1 MSALTGTQT
10 AIPLRQKVGAFVE
23 LGKLRLSSL
32 AIFAV
37 LAGLYLGYPS
47 FEDPPGWLVASTA
60 IGSLAIAAAGNALN
74 QYLER
79 DVDPLMDRTRSRPV
93 PSGRLT
99 PREALVFGI
108 VGALAGVGMIAAT
121 TNVLAT
127 LTSVAIFVTYVFVY
141 TPMKRVSSLNTIVGA
156 VPGALPPVVGY
167 AAATG
172 TLDVQAALLFGIV
185 FLWQMP
191 HFFAISW
198 RYREDYARGGLKML
212 AVTDTEG
219 FVLRRQMLVYTAA
232 LVLVSFLPFKTGL
245 AGEAYLAT
253 AALLGFLFMVP
264 VTAAALFRLESAM
277 RLTFLASIIYLPLLF
292 VAMVADRV

>member
-1 MSALTGTQT
+1 MNALASSPT

-37 LAGLYLGYPS
+37 IAGLYLGYPS
-47 FEDPPGWLVASTA
+47 FEDPPGWLVAATA

-74 QYLER
+74 QYIER
-79 DVDPLMDRTRSRPV
+79 DIDPLMERTRGRPV

-99 PREALVFGI
+99 PREALWFGI
-108 VGALAGVGMIAAT
+108 VGGALGLAVIAAT
-121 TNVLAT
+121 TNLLAT

-141 TPMKRVSSLNTIVGA
+141 TPMKRVSPLNTLVGA
-156 VPGALPPVVGY
+156 IPGALPPVVGY

-172 TLDVQAALLFGIV
+172 TLDVQAGLLFGIV

-198 RYREDYARGGLKML
+198 RYRDDYARGGMKML
-212 AVTDTEG
+212 AVTDADG
-219 FVLRRQMLVYTAA
+219 FVLRRQMLVYTVA

-245 AGEAYLAT
+245 AGEAYLAS
-253 AALLGFLFMVP
+253 AALLGLLFMAP
-264 VTAAALFRLESAM
+264 VTAAVLLRLESAM
-277 RLTFLASIIYLPLLF
+277 RLTFLASIISLPLLF
-292 VAMVADRV
+292 VALVADRV

>member
-1 MSALTGTQT
+1 MNALASTPP

-47 FEDPPGWLVASTA
+47 FEDPPGGLVVATA
-60 IGSLAIAAAGNALN
+60 IGSLLVAAAGNALN

-79 DVDPLMDRTRSRPV
+79 DVDPLMERTRSRPV

-99 PREALVFGI
+99 PREALWFGVI
-108 VGALAGVGMIAAT
+108 GAVVGVAVIASAT
-121 TNVLAT
+121 NLLAT
-127 LTSVAIFVTYVFVY
+127 MTSVAIFVTYVFVY
-141 TPMKRVSSLNTIVGA
+141 TPMKRVSPLNTIVGA

-167 AAATG
+167 TAATG
-172 TLDVQAALLFGIV
+172 ELDIQAGLLFGIV
-185 FLWQMP
+185 FLWQIP

-198 RYREDYARGGLKML
+198 RYRDDYARGGMKML

-219 FVLRRQMLVYTAA
+219 FVLRRQMLIYTVA
-232 LVLVSFLPFKTGL
+232 LVLVSFLPFKTEL
-245 AGEAYLAT
+245 AGEAYLAS
-253 AALLGFLFMVP
+253 AGLLGLLFMVP

-277 RLTFLASIIYLPLLF
+277 RMTFLASIVYLPLLF

>member
-1 MSALTGTQT
+1 
-10 AIPLRQKVGAFVE
+10 
-23 LGKLRLSSL
+23 
-32 AIFAV
+32 
-37 LAGLYLGYPS
+37 
-47 FEDPPGWLVASTA
+47 
-60 IGSLAIAAAGNALN
+60 
-74 QYLER
+74 
-79 DVDPLMDRTRSRPV
+79 
-93 PSGRLT
+93 
-99 PREALVFGI
+99 
-108 VGALAGVGMIAAT
+108 
-121 TNVLAT
+121 
-127 LTSVAIFVTYVFVY
+127 VTYVFVY

>member
-1 MSALTGTQT
+1 VSALAGTPT
-10 AIPLRQKVGAFVE
+10 VIPFRQKVGAFVE

-47 FEDPPGWLVASTA
+47 FEDPPGWLVAATA
-60 IGSLAIAAAGNALN
+60 LGSLAIAAAGNALN

-79 DVDPLMDRTRSRPV
+79 DIDPLMERTRTRPV

-99 PREALVFGI
+99 PREALAFGI
-108 VGALAGVGMIAAT
+108 VGAVAGVSVIAAT
-121 TNVLAT
+121 TNLLAT
-127 LTSVAIFVTYVFVY
+127 LTSVTIFVTYVFVY
-141 TPMKRVSSLNTIVGA
+141 TPMKRVSALNTIVGA

-232 LVLVSFLPFKTGL
+232 LVLVSFLPFKTEL
-245 AGEAYLAT
+245 AGEAYLAS

-292 VAMVADRV
+292 VALVADRV

>member
-1 MSALTGTQT
+1 LTGTQT

>member
-1 MSALTGTQT
+1 VSALTGTQT